1 MSSVASGHGRGHL
14 TGLVEGRRGPEAAKA
29 ASGREARRLGLWPSL
44 VLSIFALIAIAWLDL
59 FQISPDRPAAVVF
72 PPSVSPDDGL
82 RIVVAA
88 GGLPIRPERSA
99 ILDQLVWVAAAD
111 DPAFFDRV
119 RRLGAWFV
127 VNPTAFGGCLIARR
141 S

>member
-1 MSSVASGHGRGHL
+1 MLLSALALMS
-14 TGLVEGRRGPEAAKA
+14 
-29 ASGREARRLGLWPSL
+29 
-44 VLSIFALIAIAWLDL
+44 IAWLDL

-72 PPSVSPDDGL
+72 PSSVSPDDGL

-88 GGLPIRPERSA
+88 GGLPIRSERSA
-99 ILDQLVWVAAAD
+99 IFDQLIWVAAAD
-111 DPAFFDRV
+111 DPAFFQRV

-141 S
+141 P